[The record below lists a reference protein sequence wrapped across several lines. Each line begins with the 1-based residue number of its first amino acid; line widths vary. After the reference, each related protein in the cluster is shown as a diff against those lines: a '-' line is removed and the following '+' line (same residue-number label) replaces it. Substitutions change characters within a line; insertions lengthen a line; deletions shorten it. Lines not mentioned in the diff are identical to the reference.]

1 MFDFTRKASEVSN
14 GVCSNCGFGVV
25 CAQKVLS
32 CNICP
37 LIIRNPN
44 ADDLVLSKEVAEL
57 VTLILTT
64 LLMEF
69 SCDFTGKASAL
80 SIGVR
85 SKFYFGV
92 VCAQKVMSCY
102 SGPLD
107 DSKIQ
112 MLMV

>member
-32 CNICP
+32 CNMCP

-57 VTLILTT
+57 VRLILTT

-69 SCDFTGKASAL
+69 SCDFTGKANAL
-80 SIGVR
+80 GIGVR

-92 VCAQKVMSCY
+92 VCAKNVMSCY

>member
-1 MFDFTRKASEVSN
+1 M
-14 GVCSNCGFGVV
+14 
-25 CAQKVLS
+25 
-32 CNICP
+32 
-37 LIIRNPN
+37 IIRNPN
-44 ADDLVLSKEVAEL
+44 ADDVVLSIEVAEL
-57 VTLILTT
+57 VRLIRTT
-64 LLMEF
+64 LFMEF